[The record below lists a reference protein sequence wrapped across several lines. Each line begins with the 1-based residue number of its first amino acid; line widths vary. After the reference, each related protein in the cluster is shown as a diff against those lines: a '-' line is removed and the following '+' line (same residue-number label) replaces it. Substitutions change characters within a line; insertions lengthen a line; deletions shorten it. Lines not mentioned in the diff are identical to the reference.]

1 MMKKLC
7 LALLVLCGSGSA
19 SHALNGEQQ
28 RGKALLQR
36 LCSECHAVGV
46 SGASPHPDAPPFRSF
61 GDRKLYDDD
70 FAQRLETGLS
80 TIHKD
85 MPTFHFNQHDAA
97 AVLSYLRAIQ
107 SRSRPR

>member
-1 MMKKLC
+1 MMKNLC
-7 LALLVLCGSGSA
+7 LALLVLCGSGSV
-19 SHALNGEQQ
+19 SRALDGEQQ

-36 LCSECHAVGV
+36 LCGGCHAVGI
-46 SGASPHPDAPPFRSF
+46 SGASPHPHAPPFRSF

-85 MPTFHFNQHDAA
+85 MPTFRFDQRDAT

-107 SRSRPR
+107 ARSRPR